1 MKKITLVVA
10 FLIAMTSIINQTKAA
25 FPVNM
30 QSKSSSE
37 KVEQNNLEQKS
48 FKIEKKSAASAVP
61 AAPAAAYG
69 GKSQVVAAVLC
80 ILFGLGNFGVHDF
93 YLGNK
98 SKALVKLGIGGLGLA
113 LLIIGLLSVTA
124 TSSLPLLMIIGGLIW
139 MTASIMTIIDFIRIL
154 IGNYPGL

>member
-1 MKKITLVVA
+1 MKNKKTATLLA
-10 FLIAMTSIINQTKAA
+10 F
-25 FPVNM
+25 F
-30 QSKSSSE
+30 
-37 KVEQNNLEQKS
+37 
-48 FKIEKKSAASAVP
+48 F
-61 AAPAAAYG
+61 G
-69 GKSQVVAAVLC
+69 G
-80 ILFGLGNFGVHDF
+80 IGLHHF